1 MSIITCSDP
10 TKIILATSTWSQV
23 EVLKLVLSLSTAQV
37 AYKYKY
43 ESTTSLATPALQM
56 RTFKVAYVTGVY
68 DWSAPDA

>member
-23 EVLKLVLSLSTAQV
+23 STAQV

-43 ESTTSLATPALQM
+43 ESTPSLATPALQV

>member
-1 MSIITCSDP
+1 MPIITCSDP

-23 EVLKLVLSLSTAQV
+23 EVLKLVL
-37 AYKYKY
+37 KY
-43 ESTTSLATPALQM
+43 SSSLATPALQM